1 MALESSAKQV
11 PSSPGV
17 KQVGKCRNI
26 IKIFIME
33 ILVLAVSVSFYW
45 SRREERPHHNR

>member
-17 KQVGKCRNI
+17 KQFGKSRNI

-33 ILVLAVSVSFYW
+33 ILVLAVNVSFYL
-45 SRREERPHHNR
+45 SRREKRPHHSS